1 MYRLLLLL
9 AVVVTAAC
17 SDTQQPTAPSKGR
30 TPAPNGSAA
39 GQLAP
44 SPQAKPTDQ
53 VGFTKITH
61 VITNPQTLPAG
72 SVSELTAQCPS
83 GSVLTGGGYSTSV
96 FPNLSNDARPFIADS
111 RDGGANGWYVRV
123 FNTATGATEILFWAY
138 AYCAS

>member
-9 AVVVTAAC
+9 AVCVAAAC
-17 SDTQQPTAPSKGR
+17 SDTQQPTAPTKGGAH
-30 TPAPNGSAA
+30 TPSGSAR
-39 GQLAP
+39 GQLGP
-44 SPQAKPTDQ
+44 SQQGKPTDQ

-72 SVSELTAQCPS
+72 AVGELTAQCPS

-96 FPNLSNDARPFIADS
+96 FPNLSNDARPYIADS
-111 RDGGANGWYVRV
+111 RDGGGNGWYVRV

-138 AYCAS
+138 VYCAN